1 MQHVRTVA
9 QARITDEQRPARA
22 RVAELEEIHHGK
34 VVQERLDA
42 EWRARQARERAERNQ
57 VVNDFESLAA
67 YRRNR
72 FHGFRDGGRQWEAT
86 PGPLR
91 ELVDRFNA
99 MTGEQQL
106 ETLEVLWRDHDRNA
120 RLGELLRDR
129 ALAIE
134 LGQEQDRGLSF

>member
-1 MQHVRTVA
+1 MQHVRRVA
-9 QARITDEQRPARA
+9 QARITEEQRPARA

-34 VVQERLDA
+34 VVQERIDA
-42 EWRARQARERAERNQ
+42 GWRAQKARERAERNQ
-57 VVNDFESLAA
+57 VVKDFELLAA

-91 ELVDRFNA
+91 ELVDKFNA
-99 MTGEQQL
+99 MTGAQQL
-106 ETLEVLWRDHDRNA
+106 ETLEVLSRDHDRND
-120 RLGELLRDR
+120 RVGELLRDR

-134 LGQEQDRGLSF
+134 LDQEQDRGLSF

>member
-1 MQHVRTVA
+1 M
-9 QARITDEQRPARA
+9 
-22 RVAELEEIHHGK
+22 L
-34 VVQERLDA
+34 
-42 EWRARQARERAERNQ
+42 
-57 VVNDFESLAA
+57 NDFESLAA

-99 MTGEQQL
+99 MTGAQQL
-106 ETLEVLWRDHDRNA
+106 ETLEVLGRDHDRNA

-134 LGQEQDRGLSF
+134 LGQEQDRGLSM